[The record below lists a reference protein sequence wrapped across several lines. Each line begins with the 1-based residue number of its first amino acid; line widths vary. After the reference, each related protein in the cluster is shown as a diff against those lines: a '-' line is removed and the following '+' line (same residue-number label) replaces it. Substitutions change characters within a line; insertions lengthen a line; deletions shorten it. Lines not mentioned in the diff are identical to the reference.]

1 MSNTIFDIN
10 KADISD
16 DYNEQINMDELY
28 ETKKESDIL
37 KLSTYK
43 KILARIHNRIKIT
56 SRQNKNIE
64 YCWFTVPEII
74 FGAPKYDQGSC
85 IAYLMENLKENGFT
99 VTYIH
104 PNLLF
109 ISWNHWIPDYVRNE
123 IKTKTGMTI
132 DGYGNIVKKKEEEN
146 KKNDFSKE
154 KNVSSN
160 PFKPTKSYEPSGT
173 IYKNEFLNLLKKNDL

>member
-85 IAYLMENLKENGFT
+85 IAYLMENLKR
-99 VTYIH
+99 
-104 PNLLF
+104 L
-109 ISWNHWIPDYVRNE
+109 
-123 IKTKTGMTI
+123 K
-132 DGYGNIVKKKEEEN
+132 
-146 KKNDFSKE
+146 
-154 KNVSSN
+154 
-160 PFKPTKSYEPSGT
+160 
-173 IYKNEFLNLLKKNDL
+173 IY